1 MVLQRRS
8 FLSPVYVLIAV
19 MLLLGAIA
27 GKWAGNW
34 FQLHDEERDMDA
46 YMSVL
51 MSQANRIVTSVQK
64 TLEQANRSP
73 YAICSDEDKRYLR
86 ELLFGGYHIK
96 DIGRLV
102 NDRLQCST
110 LLNDVNTEKVR
121 STEEVQLKDGTYI
134 YGDHELITPGS
145 RGPVIGRGEANVVL
159 SSVAF
164 DALHVSQ
171 YNFVVFLTNADKTQF
186 ARLYNFPEAF
196 PDNTQNSFVPPD
208 SSRLFGISDGILR
221 EKACDPVTGICI
233 SVVTSQIWY
242 AEADRLLLFVFTA
255 FGMFVGGGIGA
266 AWIFYRNRDRSLIS
280 LLKKALAA
288 KSLTLVYQ
296 PVVNIGNGKIT
307 GFEALIR
314 WEITKGDFV
323 PPDLFVARAEA
334 AGIASRIT
342 LYVIDQVIS
351 EMGELLRQ
359 QRSLRININMT
370 ASDVQNPAF
379 MTALKQRLGVF
390 DIRPQQIGLELTE
403 RTAVDFAK
411 ATEGIKQLRECGH
424 RIYIDDF
431 GTGYSSLAYLGELQ
445 VDAIKID
452 KAFTR
457 TVGDE
462 RGTVSI
468 VPQIISMAH
477 EHGLDIVVEG
487 IETEAQVNYF
497 RGISNK
503 LSGQG
508 WYFGKPVDATLVPA
522 LVGNTTSSK
531 KRGRSRASAA
541 K

>member
-1 MVLQRRS
+1 MGLQRRS
-8 FLSPVYVLIAV
+8 FVSPVYVLIAV

-27 GKWAGNW
+27 GKWAGNR
-34 FQLHDEERDMDA
+34 FQLLDEEQDMDA

-51 MSQANRIVTSVQK
+51 MSQANRIVTSAQK

-73 YAICSDEDKRYLR
+73 YVICSDEDKRYLR

-110 LLNDVNTEKVR
+110 LLNNVNTDELRPAEDVR
-121 STEEVQLKDGTYI
+121 LKDDTYI

-145 RGPVIGRGEANVVL
+145 HGPVMGRGEANVVL

-171 YNFVVFLTNADKTQF
+171 YNFVVFLTNAEKTKF
-186 ARLYNFPEAF
+186 ARLYSFPEDF
-196 PDNTQNSFVPPD
+196 PDNIQNSFVPTN
-208 SSRLFGISDGILR
+208 SGRSFGVTDGILR
-221 EKACDPVTGICI
+221 EKSCDPVTGICI
-233 SVVTSQIWY
+233 SVVTAQSW
-242 AEADRLLLFVFTA
+242 EASTDRLLPLVFTVL
-255 FGMFVGGGIGA
+255 GMFVGGALGA
-266 AWIFYRNRDRSLIS
+266 AWAYFRNRDRSLIS

-296 PVVNIGNGKIT
+296 PVVNISDGRIT

-323 PPDLFVARAEA
+323 PPDLFIARAEA
-334 AGIASRIT
+334 AGIADRIT
-342 LYVIDQVIS
+342 SYVIDQVIL

-370 ASDVQNPAF
+370 AEDVQNPAF
-379 MTALKQRLGVF
+379 MAELEQRLGAS
-390 DIRPQQIGLELTE
+390 DIKPQQIGLELTE

-411 ATEGIKQLRECGH
+411 ATEGIKQLRERGH
-424 RIYIDDF
+424 CIYIDDF
-431 GTGYSSLAYLGELQ
+431 GTGYSNLAYLGELQ

-457 TVGDE
+457 TVSDE
-462 RGTVSI
+462 SGTVSI

-487 IETEAQVNYF
+487 LETESQVNYF
-497 RGISNK
+497 RGICDK

-508 WYFGKPVDATLVPA
+508 WFFGKPVDAAASQA
-522 LVGNTTSSK
+522 LVGNVSSTK
-531 KRGRSRASAA
+531 RRGRHKAPTA

>member
-1 MVLQRRS
+1 MVLQRR
-8 FLSPVYVLIAV
+8 FLLSPVHVLITV
-19 MLLLGAIA
+19 MLLLGAMA

-34 FQLHDEERDMDA
+34 FQLHDEEEDMDV

-51 MSQANRIVTSVQK
+51 MSQANRIITSAQK

-73 YAICSDEDKRYLR
+73 FAICSDEDKRYLG

-102 NDRLQCST
+102 NDRLQCSA
-110 LLNDVNTEKVR
+110 LLNDINAKEVR
-121 STEEVQLKDGTYI
+121 STEDVRLKDGTYV
-134 YGDHELITPGS
+134 YQDHALITPGS
-145 RGPVIGRGEANVVL
+145 HGPVMGRGEANVVL

-164 DALHVSQ
+164 DALQVSQ

-196 PDNTQNSFVPPD
+196 PENIQNSFVPTQ
-208 SSRLFGISDGILR
+208 SSRFFGISDNILR
-221 EKACDPVTGICI
+221 EKTCDPVTGVCI
-233 SVVTSQIWY
+233 SVVTSQSWDT
-242 AEADRLLLFVFTA
+242 EADRLLPFVFTA
-255 FGMFVGGGIGA
+255 LGMLVGGGLGA
-266 AWIFYRNRDRSLIS
+266 AWIYYRNRDRSLIS

-288 KSLTLVYQ
+288 KALTLVYQ

-307 GFEALIR
+307 AFEALIR
-314 WEITKGDFV
+314 WEITKDDFV
-323 PPDLFVARAEA
+323 PPDVFIARAEA
-334 AGIASRIT
+334 AGIADRIT
-342 LYVIDQVIS
+342 LYVLDRVLL

-359 QRSLRININMT
+359 QRSLRINVNMT
-370 ASDVQNPAF
+370 AGDVQNPAF
-379 MTALKQRLGVF
+379 MAALEQRLNAF
-390 DIRPQQIGLELTE
+390 DIKPEQIGLELTE
-403 RTAVDFAK
+403 RTAVDFSK
-411 ATEGIKQLRECGH
+411 ATDGIKQLRARGH

-431 GTGYSSLAYLGELQ
+431 GTGYSNLAYLGELQ

-468 VPQIISMAH
+468 VPQIISMGY

-487 IETEAQVNYF
+487 LETEAQVQYF
-497 RGISNK
+497 RGICNK

-508 WYFGKPVDATLVPA
+508 WFFGRPVDALSAQA
-522 LVGNTTSSK
+522 LVGNIRPTTR
-531 KRGRSRASAA
+531 RGRNRATAA

>member
-1 MVLQRRS
+1 MGLQYRS
-8 FLSPVYVLIAV
+8 FVSPVYVLITV

-27 GKWAGNW
+27 GKWAGSR
-34 FQLHDEERDMDA
+34 FQLLDEERDMDA

-51 MSQANRIVTSVQK
+51 MSQANRIVTSAKK

-73 YAICSDEDKRYLR
+73 YVMCSDEDKRYQR
-86 ELLFGGYHIK
+86 ELLFGGYHVK

-102 NDRLQCST
+102 NDELQCST
-110 LLNDVNTEKVR
+110 LLNDIDIDVVR
-121 STEEVQLKDGTYI
+121 TPEDVRLNDGTYV

-145 RGPVIGRGEANVVL
+145 HGPVMGRGEANVVL

-171 YNFVVFLTNADKTQF
+171 YKFAIFLTNAEKTQH
-186 ARLYNFPEAF
+186 ALLYSFPAAF
-196 PDNTQNSFVPPD
+196 PGNVVNSFVPTN
-208 SSRLFGISDGILR
+208 SSRLFGVTDDILR

-233 SVVTSQIWY
+233 SVVTSQSWRVS
-242 AEADRLLLFVFTA
+242 ADRLLPFVFTIL
-255 FGMFVGGGIGA
+255 GMFVGGALGA
-266 AWIFYRNRDRSLIS
+266 AWIYYRNRDRSLIS

-323 PPDLFVARAEA
+323 PPDLFIARAET
-334 AGIASRIT
+334 AGIANRIT
-342 LYVIDQVIS
+342 LYVIDHVIL
-351 EMGELLRQ
+351 EMGEFLRQ

-370 ASDVQNPAF
+370 AADVQNPDFRAE
-379 MTALKQRLGVF
+379 LEQRLSAF
-390 DIRPQQIGLELTE
+390 DILPQQIGLELTE

-411 ATEGIKQLRECGH
+411 ATEGIKQLRERGH

-462 RGTVSI
+462 CGTVSI

-497 RGISNK
+497 RGICGK

-508 WYFGKPVDATLVPA
+508 WFFGRPVDAALAQA
-522 LVGNTTSSK
+522 LVGNITPTK
-531 KRGRSRASAA
+531 RRGRQRTPTA

>member
-34 FQLHDEERDMDA
+34 FQLHDEERNMDA

-51 MSQANRIVTSVQK
+51 MSQANRIITSAQK

-86 ELLFGGYHIK
+86 ELLFAGYHIK

-102 NDRLQCST
+102 NERLQCST
-110 LLNDVNTEKVR
+110 LLNDVDTNEVR
-121 STEEVQLKDGTYI
+121 STEEVKLQDGTYV
-134 YGDHELITPGS
+134 YGDHDLITPGS
-145 RGPVIGRGEANVVL
+145 HGPVIGRDEANVVL

-171 YNFVVFLTNADKTQF
+171 YNFVVFLTSADRTQF
-186 ARLYNFPEAF
+186 ARLYSFPEAF
-196 PDNTQNSFVPPD
+196 PGNIQNSFVPTG
-208 SSRLFGISDGILR
+208 SGRLFGISDDILR

-233 SVVTSQIWY
+233 SVVTSQSWY
-242 AEADRLLLFVFTA
+242 AEADRLLPFVFTA
-255 FGMFVGGGIGA
+255 LGMFVGGGLGA
-266 AWIFYRNRDRSLIS
+266 AWIYYRNRDRSLIS

-296 PVVNIGNGKIT
+296 PVVNIGDGKVT

-323 PPDLFVARAEA
+323 PPDLFIARAEA
-334 AGIASRIT
+334 AGIADRIT
-342 LYVIDQVIS
+342 LYVVDQVIL

-359 QRSLRININMT
+359 QRSLRINVNMT
-370 ASDVQNPAF
+370 AGDLQNPAF
-379 MTALKQRLGVF
+379 MAALDQRLGAF
-390 DIRPQQIGLELTE
+390 DIKPQQIGLELTE
-403 RTAVDFAK
+403 RTAVDFSK
-411 ATEGIKQLRECGH
+411 ATEGIKQLRERGH

-431 GTGYSSLAYLGELQ
+431 GTGYSNLAYLGELQ

-487 IETEAQVNYF
+487 IETEAQANYF
-497 RGISNK
+497 RGICDT
-503 LSGQG
+503 LFGQG
-508 WYFGKPVDATLVPA
+508 WFFGRPVDAIAAQA
-522 LVGNTTSSK
+522 LVGNATPSK
-531 KRGRSRASAA
+531 RRGRSKAPAA